1 LVGHPT
7 FNIGAI
13 VIISDRRVSTNR
25 EKKIDSILYASLKVL
40 ATKGYENATIADIS
54 KAAHVSRGILHYY
67 FSDKEDLVSKTL
79 AKSSDSLVQSML
91 LEVKRNSAE
100 ELVDDILNGYIMN
113 LQQHPDFYSFLF
125 EMWCASRR
133 SKKIRHE
140 LEICVEKVVNA
151 IQGLL
156 KDTQE
161 NGITNFNPGESKE
174 KARALLALSDGIA
187 FHLLLNPD
195 PVNVKDKKFWLQV
208 RSMMLAA
215 LKN

>member
-1 LVGHPT
+1 M
-7 FNIGAI
+7 
-13 VIISDRRVSTNR
+13 
-25 EKKIDSILYASLKVL
+25 L
-40 ATKGYENATIADIS
+40 AAKGYENSTIADIS

-67 FSDKEDLVSKTL
+67 FLDKEDLVSKAL
-79 AKSSDSLVQSML
+79 ARSSDDL
-91 LEVKRNSAE
+91 LKSILTEVKRNSVE
-100 ELVDDILNGYIMN
+100 ELVDDMLDGYIIN
-113 LQQHPDFYSFLF
+113 LQQHPDFYALLF

-151 IQGLL
+151 IRGLL
-156 KDTQE
+156 SDTQE
-161 NGITNFNPGESKE
+161 NGVTDFNLEESKE

-195 PVNVKDKKFWLQV
+195 PINLKDKKFWLQIK
-208 RSMMLAA
+208 SMILAN

>member
-1 LVGHPT
+1 M
-7 FNIGAI
+7 
-13 VIISDRRVSTNR
+13 STNR
-25 EKKIDSILYASLKVL
+25 EKKIDSILHASLRVL

-79 AKSSDSLVQSML
+79 AKSSDSLVQSIL
-91 LEVKRNSAE
+91 VEVKRNSAE
-100 ELVDDILNGYIMN
+100 EVIDDMLDGYIMN
-113 LQQHPDFYSFLF
+113 LQQHPDFYAFLF

-140 LEICVEKVVNA
+140 LEICVEKVVNV
-151 IQGLL
+151 IRRLL
-156 KDTQE
+156 KDAE
-161 NGITNFNPGESKE
+161 EGGITNFTLEESKE

-195 PVNVKDKKFWLQV
+195 PRNVKDKKFWLQIK
-208 RSMMLAA
+208 RMMLAVS
-215 LKN
+215 KN

>member
-1 LVGHPT
+1 
-7 FNIGAI
+7 
-13 VIISDRRVSTNR
+13 VSTNR
-25 EKKIDSILYASLKVL
+25 EKKIDSILHASLKVL

-125 EMWCASRR
+125 EMWCVSRR

>member
-1 LVGHPT
+1 M
-7 FNIGAI
+7 
-13 VIISDRRVSTNR
+13 STNR
-25 EKKIDSILYASLKVL
+25 EKKIDSILHASLRVL

-79 AKSSDSLVQSML
+79 AKSSDSLVQSIL
-91 LEVKRNSAE
+91 VEVKRNSAE
-100 ELVDDILNGYIMN
+100 EVVDDMLDGYIMN
-113 LQQHPDFYSFLF
+113 LQQHPDFYAFLF

-140 LEICVEKVVNA
+140 LEICIEKVVNV
-151 IQGLL
+151 IQRLL
-156 KDTQE
+156 KDAE
-161 NGITNFNPGESKE
+161 ESGITNFILEESKE

-195 PVNVKDKKFWLQV
+195 PRNVKDKKFWLQI
-208 RSMMLAA
+208 RRMMLAV

>member
-1 LVGHPT
+1 M
-7 FNIGAI
+7 
-13 VIISDRRVSTNR
+13 STNR
-25 EKKIDSILYASLKVL
+25 EKKIDSILHASLRVL

-79 AKSSDSLVQSML
+79 AKSSDSLVQSIL
-91 LEVKRNSAE
+91 VEVKRNSAE
-100 ELVDDILNGYIMN
+100 EVIDDMLDGYIMN
-113 LQQHPDFYSFLF
+113 LKQHPDFYAFLF

-140 LEICVEKVVNA
+140 LEICVEKVVNV
-151 IQGLL
+151 IRRLL
-156 KDTQE
+156 KDAE
-161 NGITNFNPGESKE
+161 EGGITNFTLEESKE

-195 PVNVKDKKFWLQV
+195 PRNVKDKKFWLQIK
-208 RSMMLAA
+208 RMMLAVS
-215 LKN
+215 KN

>member
-1 LVGHPT
+1 L
-7 FNIGAI
+7 
-13 VIISDRRVSTNR
+13 R
-25 EKKIDSILYASLKVL
+25 VL

-79 AKSSDSLVQSML
+79 AKSSDSLIQSIL
-91 LEVKRNSAE
+91 VKVKRNSAE
-100 ELVDDILNGYIMN
+100 ELVNDMLDRYIMN
-113 LQQHPDFYSFLF
+113 LQQHSDFFAFLF

-133 SKKIRHE
+133 SKKIRRE

-156 KDTQE
+156 NDTQE
-161 NGITNFNPGESKE
+161 NGITNFNLEESKE

-187 FHLLLNPD
+187 FHLLLNPA
-195 PVNVKDKKFWLQV
+195 PESLKDKKFWLQI
-208 RSMMLAA
+208 RSMMLSV

>member
-1 LVGHPT
+1 MSV
-7 FNIGAI
+7 
-13 VIISDRRVSTNR
+13 NR
-25 EKKIDSILYASLKVL
+25 EKKIDSILHASLKVL

-79 AKSSDSLVQSML
+79 AMSSNSLIQSIL
-91 LEVKRNSAE
+91 VEVKRNSAE
-100 ELVDDILNGYIMN
+100 EVVDDMLDGFIMN
-113 LQQHPDFYSFLF
+113 LQQHPDFFAFLF

-156 KDTQE
+156 KSTREDD
-161 NGITNFNPGESKE
+161 ITNFNLEESKE

-195 PVNVKDKKFWLQV
+195 PLNFRDKKFWLQI
-208 RSMMLAA
+208 RSMMLSI
-215 LKN
+215 LKR

>member
-1 LVGHPT
+1 M
-7 FNIGAI
+7 
-13 VIISDRRVSTNR
+13 STNR
-25 EKKIDSILYASLKVL
+25 EKKIDSILHASLRVL

-54 KAAHVSRGILHYY
+54 KTAHVSRGILHYY

-79 AKSSDSLVQSML
+79 AKSSDSLVQSIL
-91 LEVKRNSAE
+91 VEVKRNSAE
-100 ELVDDILNGYIMN
+100 EVVDDMLDGYIMN
-113 LQQHPDFYSFLF
+113 LQQHPDFYAFLF

-140 LEICVEKVVNA
+140 LEICVEKVVNV
-151 IQGLL
+151 IQRLL
-156 KDTQE
+156 KDAE
-161 NGITNFNPGESKE
+161 ESGITNFILEESKE

-195 PVNVKDKKFWLQV
+195 PRNVKDKKFWLQI
-208 RSMMLAA
+208 RRMMLAV

>member
-1 LVGHPT
+1 MSV
-7 FNIGAI
+7 
-13 VIISDRRVSTNR
+13 NR
-25 EKKIDSILYASLKVL
+25 EKKIDSILRASLNVL

-79 AKSSDSLVQSML
+79 AMSSNSLIQSIL
-91 LEVKRNSAE
+91 VEVKRNSAE
-100 ELVDDILNGYIMN
+100 EVVDDMLNGFIIN
-113 LQQHPDFYSFLF
+113 LQQRRDFFAFLF

-156 KDTQE
+156 KVS
-161 NGITNFNPGESKE
+161 G
-174 KARALLALSDGIA
+174 R
-187 FHLLLNPD
+187 
-195 PVNVKDKKFWLQV
+195 
-208 RSMMLAA
+208 
-215 LKN
+215 

>member
-1 LVGHPT
+1 M
-7 FNIGAI
+7 
-13 VIISDRRVSTNR
+13 STNR
-25 EKKIDSILYASLKVL
+25 EKKIDSILHASLRVL

-79 AKSSDSLVQSML
+79 AKSSDSLVQSIL
-91 LEVKRNSAE
+91 VEVKRNSAE
-100 ELVDDILNGYIMN
+100 EVIDDMLDGYIMN
-113 LQQHPDFYSFLF
+113 LQQHPDFYAFLF

-140 LEICVEKVVNA
+140 LEICVEKVVNV
-151 IQGLL
+151 IRRLL
-156 KDTQE
+156 KDAE
-161 NGITNFNPGESKE
+161 EGGITNFTLEESKE

-195 PVNVKDKKFWLQV
+195 PRNVKDKKFWLQI
-208 RSMMLAA
+208 RRMMLAVS
-215 LKN
+215 KN